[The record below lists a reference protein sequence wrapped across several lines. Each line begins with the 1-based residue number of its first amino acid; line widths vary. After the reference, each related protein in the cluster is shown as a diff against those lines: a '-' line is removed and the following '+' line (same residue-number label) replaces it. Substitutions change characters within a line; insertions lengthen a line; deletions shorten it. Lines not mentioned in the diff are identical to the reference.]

1 MHRFL
6 LYTTLALYFSVL
18 PATAADRYGEWLL
31 EQPRSSVFTLSFK
44 QSVARNSKI
53 ATSELG
59 FICDQKDKSALIG
72 AMLIPV
78 DGTFENRQ
86 RVIPVLIQKN
96 KDQYDPSDLLQH
108 WKNGTEYIFVELTD
122 DVDKLTSFLKANEMD
137 GVKSMHFFFPNTQI
151 RDLKQQTIF
160 LLILRGSLMA
170 LALCK
175 RHALRLSRP
184 KGKVRL
190 FSIICD
196 SLSEAEKSS
205 ASLPKSNTARGFTAR
220 PSPRH
225 YARHETTTMS
235 NMLEADPET
244 NRRSSEHTEAR

>member
-1 MHRFL
+1 MSLNMHRFL

-108 WKNGTEYIFVELTD
+108 WKNGTEYIFVESAD

-137 GVKSMHFFFPNTQI
+137 GVKSMHFFFPNNSDTGPQTANHI
-151 RDLKQQTIF
+151 FVDLAGF
-160 LLILRGSLMA
+160 SDGFSA
-170 LALCK
+170 LQKAC
-175 RHALRLSRP
+175 A
-184 KGKVRL
+184 
-190 FSIICD
+190 
-196 SLSEAEKSS
+196 
-205 ASLPKSNTARGFTAR
+205 
-220 PSPRH
+220 PSQ
-225 YARHETTTMS
+225 
-235 NMLEADPET
+235 
-244 NRRSSEHTEAR
+244 